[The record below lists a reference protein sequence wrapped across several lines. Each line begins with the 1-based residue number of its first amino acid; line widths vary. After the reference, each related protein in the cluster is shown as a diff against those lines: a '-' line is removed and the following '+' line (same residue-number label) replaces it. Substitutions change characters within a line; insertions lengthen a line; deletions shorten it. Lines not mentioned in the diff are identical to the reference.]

1 MADTYTTNL
10 NLTKPEV
17 GASRDTWGTKTN
29 SDWDIVDGLFNA
41 AGNGTSV
48 GLNIGTGKTLTV
60 TGTLTGTGV
69 STYLASPP
77 AIGGTAAAAGTFT
90 TLNYTTAVGATS
102 ETVPTVVGGTTASST
117 LTLKSTSGV
126 GTSDAISFKVGNN
139 GATTAMTVNTSGN
152 VGIGTTSP
160 SSILQ
165 VRQDQ
170 NGTTRSIIQNRNA
183 TGTPI
188 VELDFITGAYDL
200 SDNRYAYIQSG
211 GSANQYIAFG
221 TGSGASP
228 SERMRIDYNG
238 NVGIGTTSPITVSG
252 RNLNLYNPSG
262 VQATIQLQDTTTGT
276 TNADGFQIQVNGTS
290 SYVWNLETGP
300 LIFGTANAERMRIDS
315 SGNVGIGTSS
325 PSWKLD
331 VRGAN
336 AVAQVKATSGSAT
349 LILDGFDGSSYPGV
363 NLSQGGVNYWSIQQ
377 RADTNLYLYQQSG
390 SGNVLIPSGN
400 VGIGTSSPGYKLDV
414 QNSSSVTAQLKTTSG
429 SYAQW
434 QIIGAA
440 GTTTFGTDSST
451 GFVYTTSNIPLT
463 FGTNNTERARI
474 DTSGNLLV
482 GTTSYAGLWGGGIYS
497 NADIAIGNNSGTA
510 GRYCRLDGFSDK
522 LSVVWSSSSTD
533 NNSIYYAWGGTAWV
547 NSSDERLKEN
557 LIPIDNALQKVNSLR
572 AVIGNFISD
581 EEKIKHPFLIAQDVQ
596 KVLPEAVDANDPEK
610 LGVAYTDVIPLLVA
624 AMQELKADND
634 ALKARITALEAK

>member
-48 GLNIGTGKTLTV
+48 GLNVGTGKTLTV
-60 TGTLTGTGV
+60 NGTLTGTGV

-325 PSWKLD
+325 P
-331 VRGAN
+331 
-336 AVAQVKATSGSAT
+336 
-349 LILDGFDGSSYPGV
+349 
-363 NLSQGGVNYWSIQQ
+363 
-377 RADTNLYLYQQSG
+377 
-390 SGNVLIPSGN
+390 
-400 VGIGTSSPGYKLDV
+400 GYKLDV